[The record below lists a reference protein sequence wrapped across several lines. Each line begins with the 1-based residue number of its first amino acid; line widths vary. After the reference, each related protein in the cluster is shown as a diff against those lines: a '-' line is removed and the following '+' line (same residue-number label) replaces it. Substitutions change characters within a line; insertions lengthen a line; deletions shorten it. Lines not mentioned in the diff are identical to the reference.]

1 MTLPNQSHPGQT
13 SVIKGIISKNSKWV
27 DVSGSHYASSVYI
40 DNHKVQQGIA
50 GQVRHNGNEFEI
62 NDGNGWKV
70 LYENLVEVGLSPTAL
85 EALSWVEK
93 KMAVERQAEELAR
106 HNVTVKDALY
116 TYQQQITNAEQQLKM
131 VVSLTRD
138 HAESV

>member
-1 MTLPNQSHPGQT
+1 M
-13 SVIKGIISKNSKWV
+13 IKGIFSKNSKWV
-27 DVSGSHYASSVYI
+27 DVSGSHYTSSVYI

-70 LYENLVEVGLSPTAL
+70 LYDNMVEVGLSPLAQ
-85 EALSWVEK
+85 EALAWAEK

-106 HNVTVKDALY
+106 HNVTVKDALDL
-116 TYQQQITNAEQQLKM
+116 YQQQITDAEHQLKM
-131 VVSLTRD
+131 VVALVQD
-138 HAESV
+138 YAQSV